1 MTRKPLPLLRALS
14 VFLLAGA
21 GLPACGGGGNGDSL
35 DIAEG
40 DKMVYQMDCQS
51 YCDAGSR
58 CGGQAGEACLQTCGD
73 VVDAGAL
80 QSGYVDALYDCVT
93 VLADPCTPADV
104 DGCIAQA
111 RGQCGRADNL
121 DAFFSDY
128 CDRFLTCQ
136 DYDPETWREDCI
148 YDLETS
154 VDFDVYVCSS
164 RAAVDKLFE
173 CVAAASCQQLETVAV
188 LDLCVEIYR

>member
-1 MTRKPLPLLRALS
+1 MIKKPDRGGRALS
-14 VFLLAGA
+14 LLLAGV
-21 GLPACGGGGNGDSL
+21 LLVACGGGGGGDSL

-40 DKMVYQMDCQS
+40 DKQEYQMDCQT

-58 CGGQAGEACLQTCGD
+58 CGGQDREACLQTCGE

-80 QSGYVDALYDCVT
+80 QSGYVDSLHDCVT
-93 VLADPCTPADV
+93 ALSDPCASADV

-111 RGQCGRADNL
+111 QAQCSRAGNL

-154 VDFDVYVCSS
+154 TDFAVYVCSS
-164 RAAVDKLFE
+164 SAAVDKLSE

-188 LDLCVEIYR
+188 LDLCAEIYR